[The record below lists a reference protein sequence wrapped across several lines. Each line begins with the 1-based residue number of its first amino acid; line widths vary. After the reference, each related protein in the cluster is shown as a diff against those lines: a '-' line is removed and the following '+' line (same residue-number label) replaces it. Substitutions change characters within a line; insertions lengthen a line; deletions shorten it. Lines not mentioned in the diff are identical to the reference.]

1 MIKWVKERIQK
12 WRKRRE
18 RKCKLK
24 ELAEK
29 DPFIYD

>member
-18 RKCKLK
+18 RKRKLK